1 METTQVQQE
10 TVASVQH
17 PAAAGL
23 DLSQIK
29 DLAGGS
35 GPVTIVLAVIVLIGG
50 GAGYKFWEKH
60 SDNKQELALKQIE
73 ADKKAKEEIAEL
85 EKELADL
92 KMEHKLLQK
101 ELEALESKPLKKK
114 K

>member
-17 PAAAGL
+17 PVAGGL

-35 GPVTIVLAVIVLIGG
+35 GPVTIVLAIIVLVGG

-85 EKELADL
+85 EKKLADL

-101 ELEALESKPLKKK
+101 ELESLQAKPSKRK
-114 K
+114 